1 MKKLLA
7 VWGFVMLSIL
17 GASVWYLFGPGTAP
31 EGQPPLLT
39 LAPANLSRLQ
49 TDFNAAAEQIRIVAV
64 LSPTRLESL
73 QAAST
78 LQILLTEFEGAPIFA
93 QIIWEPQ
100 LDTDWAPPAT
110 EVMARVWD
118 TRAKQYWDKGHLVS
132 SQSGPLQFRIYTRG
146 ATWLEELPPPGLTAE
161 SPNASIDALRNYLR
175 SVIPAQ
181 NPRPPVV
188 VGMPTSAI

>member
-1 MKKLLA
+1 
-7 VWGFVMLSIL
+7 MLSIL

-31 EGQPPLLT
+31 EGQPPLLS
-39 LAPANLSRLQ
+39 LAPGSLSRLQ
-49 TDFNAAAEQIRIVAV
+49 TDFNAAAEKVRIVAV

-78 LQILLTEFEGAPIFA
+78 LQILLTEFQGAPIFA

-118 TRAKQYWDKGHLVS
+118 TRTKQYWDKGHLVS
-132 SQSGPLQFRIYTRG
+132 SLSGPLQLRIYTRG
-146 ATWLEELPPPGLTAE
+146 ATWREEMPPPSLTAK
-161 SPNASIDALRNYLR
+161 SANASIESLRTYLR

-181 NPRPPVV
+181 TVRPPTI
-188 VGMPTSAI
+188 GMPTRAI